1 MGTMTATTYF
11 FIIIVL
17 MIGSVRNGD
26 FRSDLSFH
34 LRGEGD
40 YVAPFGLNKTTIYGY
55 NVASCVEGLLDTESG
70 SSLLD

>member
-1 MGTMTATTYF
+1 MKTRFKTQHNVHKNAT
-11 FIIIVL
+11 IK
-17 MIGSVRNGD
+17 
-26 FRSDLSFH
+26 RSITD
-34 LRGEGD
+34 GEGD